1 MTTQSTEIQQLTSQ
15 ISELKKINSDLQA
28 VVKKLHHEVFQS
40 KQMIKKVVENTNRNR
55 KDINNIVQ
63 KLSR

>member
-28 VVKKLHHEVFQS
+28 VVQKLHHEVFQS